1 MWTFIRNKAYVLQ
14 KVENE
19 KMAKI
24 CKISNSETIIYPT
37 ALADIH
43 PISKQKGLKIL
54 NPI

>member
-19 KMAKI
+19 KNGKI
-24 CKISNSETIIYPT
+24 LNSDTIKYPT

-43 PISKQKGLKIL
+43 PISKQKGLQLL